1 MCMWHVYVSC
11 ACVRSVHAHAVV
23 LHMLRSRGEAS
34 RESKGEQGR
43 AGESKGGRGRAGEGG
58 GAVNGAVNE
67 SK

>member
-43 AGESKGGRGRAGEGG
+43 AGEGGGGRGRAGEPLM
-58 GAVNGAVNE
+58 AQSTRANE
-67 SK
+67 S